1 MSDLS
6 YPFSVT
12 VDTEVKQNDDI
23 YYLNVKNFQYFGL
36 SEKAVQT
43 DSTLQDSLQM
53 DYKEKQNK
61 ENKAKQEPLMAPINS
76 STKKELS
83 NILIE
88 PIKFDNSG
96 NKYIDIKDDNNND
109 DYNVKPNSVILLNY
123 GAAQPAVYAYVVD
136 EREDI
141 IWWEIEGWEE
151 FRVHVWGKSYDQVD
165 KSFQEMA
172 KTIKSEKNV
181 ETVYYL
187 AVTPVEDE
195 GLELQYA
202 LEQGNTWG
210 ENYWLYE
217 VKER

>member
-53 DYKEKQNK
+53 DYREKQNK
-61 ENKAKQEPLMAPINS
+61 ENKGKQESLIAPINS
-76 STKKELS
+76 STKKELT

-109 DYNVKPNSVILLNY
+109 DYIQSISKSSKKSKKEDKKDVKKDKDNFLDKKRKR
-123 GAAQPAVYAYVVD
+123 VD
-136 EREDI
+136 EDKLSPSKNKNKLKELN
-141 IWWEIEGWEE
+141 
-151 FRVHVWGKSYDQVD
+151 KSKEKD
-165 KSFQEMA
+165 KDKEKSKIKSLKE
-172 KTIKSEKNV
+172 KTSKIKQKDEKSEKS
-181 ETVYYL
+181 EK
-187 AVTPVEDE
+187 AQASSDKKEK
-195 GLELQYA
+195 Q
-202 LEQGNTWG
+202 
-210 ENYWLYE
+210 EN
-217 VKER
+217 

>member
-53 DYKEKQNK
+53 DYREKQNK
-61 ENKAKQEPLMAPINS
+61 ENKGKQEPLIAPINS
-76 STKKELS
+76 STKKELT

-109 DYNVKPNSVILLNY
+109 DYIQSISKSSKKSKKEDKKDVKKDKDNFLDKKRKR
-123 GAAQPAVYAYVVD
+123 VD
-136 EREDI
+136 EDKLSPSKNKNKLKELN
-141 IWWEIEGWEE
+141 
-151 FRVHVWGKSYDQVD
+151 KSKEKEKD
-165 KSFQEMA
+165 KEKSKIKSLKE
-172 KTIKSEKNV
+172 KTSKIKQKDEKSEKS
-181 ETVYYL
+181 EK
-187 AVTPVEDE
+187 AQASSDKKEK
-195 GLELQYA
+195 Q
-202 LEQGNTWG
+202 
-210 ENYWLYE
+210 EN
-217 VKER
+217 

>member
-53 DYKEKQNK
+53 DYREKQNK
-61 ENKAKQEPLMAPINS
+61 ENKAKQESLMAPINS
-76 STKKELS
+76 STKKELT

-88 PIKFDNSG
+88 SIKINNSG

-109 DYNVKPNSVILLNY
+109 EHIQSISKSSKKSKKEEKKEVKRDKENFLDKKRKR
-123 GAAQPAVYAYVVD
+123 VD
-136 EREDI
+136 EEKLSPTKNKNKLKELNKSKEKEKDKDKEKSKI
-141 IWWEIEGWEE
+141 KSLKEKTSKIKQKEE
-151 FRVHVWGKSYDQVD
+151 
-165 KSFQEMA
+165 
-172 KTIKSEKNV
+172 KSEKSEKAQV
-181 ETVYYL
+181 SSDKKEK
-187 AVTPVEDE
+187 
-195 GLELQYA
+195 Q
-202 LEQGNTWG
+202 
-210 ENYWLYE
+210 EN
-217 VKER
+217 